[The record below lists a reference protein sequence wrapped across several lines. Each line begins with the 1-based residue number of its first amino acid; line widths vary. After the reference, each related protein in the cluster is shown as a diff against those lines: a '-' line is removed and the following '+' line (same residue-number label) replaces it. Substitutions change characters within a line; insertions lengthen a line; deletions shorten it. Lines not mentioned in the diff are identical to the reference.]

1 MVEASGLEPVM
12 VRVQI
17 SPGVQQ
23 LSEITKE
30 NKMRMEIRASE
41 GGADAEAFALEL
53 GQAIAK
59 HSGAVLEMDGTTVV
73 LGCL

>member
-1 MVEASGLEPVM
+1 
-12 VRVQI
+12 
-17 SPGVQQ
+17 
-23 LSEITKE
+23 
-30 NKMRMEIRASE
+30 MRMEIRASE

>member
-1 MVEASGLEPVM
+1 MFLGIVELPTIGGRHLK
-12 VRVQI
+12 
-17 SPGVQQ
+17 
-23 LSEITKE
+23 KE